1 MTASIVEAALRS
13 LVLAMLVWVTV
24 AALRIR
30 NPHLEKTLWTVVLG
44 CSLAMPA
51 LMRWPLSHRIPVASA
66 ILPDVSI
73 GGALAGAQ
81 TSWLSVFAWLYALG
95 VAVFAVRLVIAGV
108 RIWRLRRG
116 AVRLHWVEGEDIR
129 ASADLTSPVT
139 FGSTILLPA
148 DCSSWSDSKRTA
160 ILAHERS
167 HVSARDCEIQWLA
180 AVYVCFFWFSPLSWW
195 LRSRL
200 GKLAEDSSD
209 DAALRCTPDRTEYA
223 SLLLEAAQS
232 RYSPPLAIPMA
243 GGSLAR
249 RIDRVLARRSL
260 CEVPAAWRRILV
272 AVLALPAAALAAG
285 AAGAG
290 AVAQDSSD
298 SATAASVANPE
309 KAHIVSFGGGMEAWY
324 PSAAKHNGVRG
335 IVRIAVTLDE
345 AGQLRDTLIVSEAPE
360 GMGFG
365 DAAKGV
371 AQTFSY
377 ANPTGHPTTLVFNVK
392 FELSDGG
399 SGHYGTTNFESS
411 EPQPAP
417 EH

>member
-298 SATAASVANPE
+298 GGMAASVANPE